1 MVLSMYLYFVFALAE
16 RKNEIQKE
24 DKVPLR
30 MITFGPPRKLL
41 NDMTT
46 AITTNPLQATHDEP
60 SHVEVAARLNAVMA
74 ALDASDLRADLVE
87 LAAQPIS
94 EAQILAVH
102 ERRLVEFVRTAAS
115 RGPQWLGADTYIMPG
130 SWEAARMAAGA
141 AAAAVE
147 AVVTGQ
153 VSNAFALIRPPG
165 HHATPSQPMGFCL
178 LNNIAI
184 ATRHALDS
192 LGIERVAIVDFDVH
206 HGNGTQDCF
215 YDDGRVLFCSTHA
228 SPLYPGT
235 GAMDDVGVEDGY
247 GTTLNLPLPYETGD
261 VGFHELYSHVVLPA
275 VRNFAPQLIL
285 VSAGYDAHW
294 DDPLGPLSL
303 SISGYAA
310 LTQRL
315 VALADE
321 LCGGK
326 IVLVLEGGYSLPAL
340 AGGVLASLR
349 VLLGRDPGVDPLG
362 PASQT
367 EPDLS
372 LLIRRVRDRHP
383 IFQ

>member
-1 MVLSMYLYFVFALAE
+1 MA
-16 RKNEIQKE
+16 
-24 DKVPLR
+24 
-30 MITFGPPRKLL
+30 
-41 NDMTT
+41 T
-46 AITTNPLQATHDEP
+46 AIVYNPLQAAHDEP
-60 SHVEVAARLNAVMA
+60 SHVECAARLDAIAA
-74 ALDASDLRADLVE
+74 ALNTSGLRADLVE
-87 LAAQPIS
+87 LAAQPAS

-102 ERRLVEFVRTAAS
+102 ERRLLEFVRAAAS
-115 RGPQWLGADTYIMPG
+115 RGPQWLGADTYILPG

-141 AAAAVE
+141 AAAATE
-147 AVVTGQ
+147 AVWSGQ
-153 VSNAFALIRPPG
+153 VSNAFALTRPPG

-184 ATRHALDS
+184 AARHALDT
-192 LGIERVAIVDFDVH
+192 LGAERVAIVDFDVH
-206 HGNGTQDCF
+206 HGNGSQDCF

-235 GAMDDVGVEDGY
+235 GAADEMGIEDGY

-261 VGFHELYSHVVLPA
+261 VGFQDLYDHVVLPA
-275 VRNFAPQLIL
+275 LRRFAPQLIL

-303 SISGYAA
+303 SINGYTM

-315 VALADE
+315 VTLATE

-340 AGGVLASLR
+340 AGGVIASLR
-349 VLLGRDPGVDPLG
+349 ALMGCAPGIDPLG
-362 PASQT
+362 PSGQA
-367 EPDLS
+367 EPDIS
-372 LLIRRVRDRHP
+372 MLIRRARDRHP

>member
-1 MVLSMYLYFVFALAE
+1 
-16 RKNEIQKE
+16 
-24 DKVPLR
+24 
-30 MITFGPPRKLL
+30 
-41 NDMTT
+41 MTT
-46 AITTNPLQATHDEP
+46 AIINNPLQATHDEP
-60 SHVEVAARLNAVMA
+60 SHVEVAARLNAIAA
-74 ALDASDLRADLVE
+74 ALDRSGLRADLVE

-102 ERRLVEFVRTAAS
+102 ERRLMEFVRVAAS

-141 AAAAVE
+141 AATAAE
-147 AVVTGQ
+147 AVLTGQ

-184 ATRHALDS
+184 AARYALDA
-192 LGIERVAIVDFDVH
+192 LGVERVAIVDFDVH

-228 SPLYPGT
+228 SPLYPST
-235 GAMDDVGVEDGY
+235 GAADDVGIEDGY
-247 GTTLNLPLPYETGD
+247 GATLNLPLPYETGD
-261 VGFHELYSHVVLPA
+261 AGFQLIYDQVVLPA
-275 VRNFAPQLIL
+275 LRRFAPQLIL

-303 SISGYAA
+303 SIDGYAA

-321 LCGGK
+321 LCGGR
-326 IVLVLEGGYSLPAL
+326 IVLVLEGGYSWMAL
-340 AGGVLASLR
+340 AGGVVASLR
-349 VLLGRDPGVDPLG
+349 VLLGRDPGLDPLG
-362 PASQT
+362 PASQS
-367 EPDLS
+367 EPDIS
-372 LLIRRVRDRHP
+372 MLIRRVRDRHP

>member
-1 MVLSMYLYFVFALAE
+1 
-16 RKNEIQKE
+16 
-24 DKVPLR
+24 
-30 MITFGPPRKLL
+30 
-41 NDMTT
+41 MTT
-46 AITTNPLQATHDEP
+46 AIINNPLQAAHDEP
-60 SHVEVAARLNAVMA
+60 SHVECAARMDAIAA
-74 ALDASDLRADLVE
+74 ALDNSGLRADLVQ
-87 LAAQPIS
+87 LAPQPVS

-102 ERRLVEFVRTAAS
+102 QRRLVEFVRVAAS
-115 RGPQWLGADTYIMPG
+115 RGPQWLGADTYILPG

-141 AAAAVE
+141 AASAVE
-147 AVVTGQ
+147 AVLTGQ

-184 ATRHALDS
+184 AARHALDS
-192 LGIERVAIVDFDVH
+192 LGVERVAIVDFDVH

-228 SPLYPGT
+228 WPLYPGT
-235 GAMDDVGVEDGY
+235 GAADDVGIEDGY
-247 GTTLNLPLPYETGD
+247 GTTLNLPLPYQTGD
-261 VGFHELYSHVVLPA
+261 VGFQLIYDQVVLSA
-275 VRNFAPQLIL
+275 LRRFAPQLIL

-303 SISGYAA
+303 SIDGYAA

-315 VALADE
+315 AALADE

-326 IVLVLEGGYSLPAL
+326 IVLVLEGGYSPMAL
-340 AGGVLASLR
+340 AGGVVASLR
-349 VLLGRDPGVDPLG
+349 VLLGRAPGVDPLG
-362 PASQT
+362 PAGQA
-367 EPDLS
+367 EPDIS

>member
-1 MVLSMYLYFVFALAE
+1 
-16 RKNEIQKE
+16 
-24 DKVPLR
+24 
-30 MITFGPPRKLL
+30 
-41 NDMTT
+41 MTT
-46 AITTNPLQATHDEP
+46 AIINNPLQATHNEP
-60 SHVEVAARLNAVMA
+60 SHPECAIRMNAIAAV
-74 ALDASDLRADLVE
+74 LDASGLRADLVE
-87 LAAQPIS
+87 LTAQPAS

-102 ERRLVEFVRTAAS
+102 ERRLMEFVRAAAR

-141 AAAAVE
+141 AATAVE
-147 AVVTGQ
+147 AVLSGQ

-184 ATRHALDS
+184 AARHALDT
-192 LGIERVAIVDFDVH
+192 LGVERVAIVDFDVH
-206 HGNGTQDCF
+206 HGNGTQDSF

-235 GAMDDVGVEDGY
+235 GASDDVGVEDGY

-261 VGFHELYSHVVLPA
+261 VGFQQIYDQVLLPA
-275 VRNFAPQLIL
+275 LQRFAPQLIL

-303 SISGYAA
+303 SITGYAA
-310 LTQRL
+310 LMQRL
-315 VALADE
+315 VAVADE

-326 IVLVLEGGYSLPAL
+326 VVLVLEGGYSRMAL
-340 AGGVLASLR
+340 ASGVVASLR
-349 VLLGRDPGVDPLG
+349 VLLGRNPGVDPLG
-362 PASQT
+362 PASQA
-367 EPDLS
+367 EPDIS
-372 LLIRRVRDRHP
+372 LLIRRIRDRHP

>member
-1 MVLSMYLYFVFALAE
+1 
-16 RKNEIQKE
+16 
-24 DKVPLR
+24 
-30 MITFGPPRKLL
+30 
-41 NDMTT
+41 MTT
-46 AITTNPLQATHDEP
+46 AIINNPLQATHDEP
-60 SHVEVAARLNAVMA
+60 SHVERAARLDAIAV
-74 ALDASDLRADLVE
+74 ALYQSGLHADLVE
-87 LAAQPIS
+87 LSAQSAS

-102 ERRLVEFVRTAAS
+102 ERRLMEFVRTAAS

-141 AAAAVE
+141 AATAVE
-147 AVVTGQ
+147 AVLTGQ

-184 ATRHALDS
+184 AARYALDS
-192 LGIERVAIVDFDVH
+192 LRVERVAIVDFDVH

-228 SPLYPGT
+228 SPLYPST
-235 GAMDDVGVEDGY
+235 GAADDVGIEDGY
-247 GTTLNLPLPYETGD
+247 GATLNLPLPYETGD
-261 VGFHELYSHVVLPA
+261 AGFQLIYDQVVLPA
-275 VRNFAPQLIL
+275 LRRFAPQLIL

-303 SISGYAA
+303 SIDGYAA

-326 IVLVLEGGYSLPAL
+326 IVLVLEGGYSWMAL
-340 AGGVLASLR
+340 AGGVVASLR
-349 VLLGRDPGVDPLG
+349 VLLGRAPGVDPLG
-362 PASQT
+362 PASQA
-367 EPDLS
+367 EPDIS
-372 LLIRRVRDRHP
+372 MLIRRVRDRHP
-383 IFQ
+383 ILQ

>member
-1 MVLSMYLYFVFALAE
+1 
-16 RKNEIQKE
+16 
-24 DKVPLR
+24 
-30 MITFGPPRKLL
+30 
-41 NDMTT
+41 
-46 AITTNPLQATHDEP
+46 
-60 SHVEVAARLNAVMA
+60 
-74 ALDASDLRADLVE
+74 LVE
-87 LAAQPIS
+87 LAAQPAT

-102 ERRLVEFVRTAAS
+102 ERRLLEFVRSAAS
-115 RGPQWLGADTYIMPG
+115 RGPQWLSPDTYILPA
-130 SWEAARMAAGA
+130 SWEAACMAAGA

-147 AVVTGQ
+147 AVVAGQ

-184 ATRHALDS
+184 AARHALDS

-235 GAMDDVGVEDGY
+235 GAADDVGIEDGY
-247 GTTLNLPLPYETGD
+247 GATLNLPLPYETGD
-261 VGFHELYSHVVLPA
+261 TGFQLIYDQVVLPA
-275 VRNFAPQLIL
+275 LRRFAPQLIL

-303 SISGYAA
+303 SIDGYQA

-315 VALADE
+315 VTLADE

-340 AGGVLASLR
+340 AGGVVASLC
-349 VLLGRDPGVDPLG
+349 VLLGRELGADPLG
-362 PASQT
+362 PASQA
-367 EPDLS
+367 EPDIS
-372 LLIRRVRDRHP
+372 PLIRRVLDRHP